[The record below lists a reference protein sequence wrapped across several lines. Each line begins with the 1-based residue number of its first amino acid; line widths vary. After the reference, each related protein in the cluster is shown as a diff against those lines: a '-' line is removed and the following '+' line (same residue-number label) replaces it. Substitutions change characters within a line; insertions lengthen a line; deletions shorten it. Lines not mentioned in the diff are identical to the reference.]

1 MKTKEL
7 IQHIDTIKHLHT
19 QGKTLKEIAALY
31 DSSASTIGRL
41 LRSFGINSRGKLTEE
56 NLEEII
62 ELYNTGKSLTQ
73 LAKSYR
79 ISPGTISAK
88 FKELN
93 IPIRGSDKCN
103 RKWSINEN
111 YFDDID
117 SPNKAYILGL
127 LYADGNNGKNH
138 CVSISL
144 QEKDK
149 DILRKIN
156 IELENDKPLKLIKYS
171 TKNPNWNNQYQLSF
185 TSKYMSLKLTG
196 LGMKPNK
203 SLQLSFPTALNED
216 YYSHFIRGYF
226 DGDGSIPSNQN
237 DMHVSLVST
246 LDFCQAIQ
254 QILKKELNINSS
266 IYLCHKKD
274 SPTRTLS
281 IAGRIQTKKFLDYIY
296 KDADL
301 YLQRKYVLYQLKYG
315 SINNSL
321 SA

>member
-7 IQHIDTIKHLHT
+7 IQHIDTIKYLHT

-31 DSSASTIGRL
+31 NSSASTIGRL
-41 LRSFGINSRGKLTEE
+41 LRSFGINSRGKLTED
-56 NLEEII
+56 NLDEII
-62 ELYNTGKSLTQ
+62 ELYNTGKSLAQ
-73 LAKSYR
+73 LGKTYH
-79 ISPGTISAK
+79 ISPSTISEK

-93 IPIRGSDKCN
+93 VSIRGSDKCN
-103 RKWSINEN
+103 RKWGINEN
-111 YFDDID
+111 YFDVID

-156 IELENDKPLKLIKYS
+156 IELQNDKPLKLIEYS
-171 TKNPNWNNQYQLSF
+171 TKNPNWSNQYQLSF
-185 TSKYMSLKLTG
+185 TSKYMSSKLAD
-196 LGMKPNK
+196 LGMTPNK
-203 SLQLSFPTALNED
+203 SLQLRFPTILQKN

-226 DGDGSIPSNQN
+226 DGDGSIPSNQD

-246 LDFCQAIQ
+246 LDFCQVVQ
-254 QILKKELNINSS
+254 KILKEELNVNSS

-281 IAGRIQTKKFLDYIY
+281 IAGRIQTKRFLDYLY

-301 YLQRKYVLYQLKYG
+301 YLERKYVLYQLKYG